1 MEHKSLKT
9 LEFDKILE
17 RLAALAKNDAAKELA
32 LKLVPTNNIR
42 AVEQT
47 LDETDAAVQLLLKF
61 GSPEIVRISDIS
73 ESVKRLN
80 AGGGL
85 SMSELL
91 NISRTD
97 RRPVGIYHRA

>member
-17 RLAALAKNDAAKELA
+17 KLAELAKNDAAKTIA
-32 LKLVPTNNIR
+32 LGLEPTNNIR

-73 ESVKRLN
+73 EAAKRLV

-85 SMSELL
+85 SMAELL
-91 NISRTD
+91 NIARILK
-97 RRPVGIYHRA
+97 GQE

>member
-47 LDETDAAVQLLLKF
+47 LDETDAAGVSF
-61 GSPEIVRISDIS
+61 C
-73 ESVKRLN
+73 
-80 AGGGL
+80 
-85 SMSELL
+85 
-91 NISRTD
+91 
-97 RRPVGIYHRA
+97 